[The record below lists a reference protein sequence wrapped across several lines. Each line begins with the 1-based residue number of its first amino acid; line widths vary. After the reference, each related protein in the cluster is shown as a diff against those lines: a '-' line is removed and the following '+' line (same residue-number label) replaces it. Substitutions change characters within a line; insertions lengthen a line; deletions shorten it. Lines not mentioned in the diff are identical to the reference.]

1 MTETKGVIPLITRR
15 INKNIN
21 KLTLENYIPSF
32 RAVALFPSQLHALG
46 ETSVAAAA
54 AYKEVPKWLNKWKHF
69 SVRRIFY
76 FSLQMLSQTFLRP
89 TFSCK

>member
-32 RAVALFPSQLHALG
+32 RAVALFPSQLRRTG
-46 ETSVAAAA
+46 EKPRTEQGSAQVVEQVETLFRTAH
-54 AYKEVPKWLNKWKHF
+54 L
-69 SVRRIFY
+69 
-76 FSLQMLSQTFLRP
+76 LFLASNAF
-89 TFSCK
+89 TNILETNV